1 MPLSRLR
8 VNVRASCFAVLWQ
21 VGSAIMVVGELAL
34 ALGHVHLRP
43 VGAARGCVSVCLSVC
58 LSVYLHVCLSV
69 YPSVILLWW
78 RVAATCND
86 RQVRLLAVGRPGA
99 HVRHSRTAA
108 PCATSA
114 TASWAGTCTN
124 CGTLCYIC
132 DCIVGWRCK
141 SCETDCN
148 ECIMGI
154 TPATSSPMCQRVH
167 SSASSS
173 PATPATA
180 T

>member
-1 MPLSRLR
+1 MLYRQTAFAVCALTSGLR
-8 VNVRASCFAVLWQ
+8 VFAVWWQ
-21 VGSAIMVVGELAL
+21 VGSAIVVVDLAL

-58 LSVYLHVCLSV
+58 LSVYLHVFLSV

-141 SCETDCN
+141 SCET
-148 ECIMGI
+148 
-154 TPATSSPMCQRVH
+154 ATS
-167 SSASSS
+167 A
-173 PATPATA
+173 
-180 T
+180 